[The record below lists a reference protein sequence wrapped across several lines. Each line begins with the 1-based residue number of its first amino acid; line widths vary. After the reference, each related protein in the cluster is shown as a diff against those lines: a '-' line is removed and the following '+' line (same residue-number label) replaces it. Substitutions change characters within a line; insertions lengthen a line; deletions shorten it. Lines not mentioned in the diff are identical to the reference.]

1 MPSLKN
7 WLDVTDPHNDISD
20 GSFDE
25 SLFAADL
32 GLVARGLG
40 PDDYLDPVLFSNKT
54 YLTANLKAA
63 LVEVGNRL
71 AGDTTAAA
79 IHRMQTEFGG
89 GKTHTML
96 AAYHLFGSASQVAK
110 TKLARDLVGHLKAD
124 DLPSAKVVVLD
135 GSAMRADAERMA
147 DGTVVHSFLGHLAY
161 GIGGAEGYAAVAAQ
175 DQGLLGT
182 STAQMVDLLR
192 QFAPCLILMDE
203 TLEYLNKV
211 LEVKSNEGSLAA
223 TTLTVI
229 KELCTAAS
237 NVPGACVIATLT
249 SSRMED
255 YATLA
260 GQEMQER
267 LSKVVGRTEN
277 IVTPVEGDD
286 IFPILHTRLFKDVGS
301 VAARRAV
308 ADAYGAYYESLGD
321 VLPSSFRDPEYR
333 DRIEAAYPFHP
344 ELIDILTNRWGSL
357 SGFQRTRGALRTLA
371 HTVKALAQENHK
383 APLIHPGDVPL
394 IDSGVRAEV
403 IRFAGESYKAALNA
417 DIIRPESQA
426 AQEDKRRGG
435 EVASARLTVGLATTA
450 FLNSFGADKVVGAS
464 APQMLLGVG
473 RPGISRGVIDDVRD
487 AFKNN
492 AWYMRYEGGRYRFT
506 TEPNLNKVIMEREG
520 AIGDEQILLLLN
532 EAMKSVAPATGPF
545 NVALRVSESNDLAD
559 EQRLVLGVFEYEHTM
574 GTGVTANTLTH
585 AQAVLTQ
592 RGPTARTNKN
602 AVALIAADESGL
614 AKSRATARSLAAMND
629 LRSDTHRLKRFNEE
643 QRVDLDDRIG
653 KASDRLPAQLVMAYR
668 HLLLLGI
675 GNANGHTVDHT
686 DLGPAK
692 VNDTITGR
700 VHEHLSGADRLLSGL
715 APAALLSDRFGLLPA
730 DVDATEIDALL
741 AAFYRYP
748 RLPKL
753 ANADVLRNCL
763 VTGVKQGVFGLASG
777 SAWDAEDAV
786 LRFKQEMDPS
796 EVAFQPGIWLV
807 RAASIKPLIEKRN
820 AAGEPPTEPLPV
832 TIPPV
837 TGSTATP
844 GGSDGTSGPGVSPG
858 TESTGGTK
866 PASAQDNLLKKLTVA
881 VTGVPADK
889 ARDVLKVAV
898 LPLSS
903 QGAEVTIEFN
913 IVAESSEGIPS
924 SVLDLVVKEGLRQ
937 LGVTHT
943 TTIE

>member
-1 MPSLKN
+1 VAELKS
-7 WLDVTDPHNDISD
+7 WLTVTDPHEDIAD

-32 GLVARGLG
+32 GLVARGMG
-40 PDDYLDPVLFSNKT
+40 PDDYLDPVLFANKT

-71 AGDTTAAA
+71 AGDTSAAA
-79 IHRMQTEFGG
+79 VHRMQTEFGG
-89 GKTHTML
+89 GKTHTLL
-96 AAYHLFGSASQVAK
+96 AAYHLFGSANEVDK
-110 TKLARDLVGHLKAD
+110 TKLARDLAGHLRGEQ
-124 DLPSAKVVVLD
+124 LPSARVVVLD
-135 GSAMRADAERMA
+135 GSAMRADAETMP

-161 GIGGAEGYAAVAAQ
+161 GLGGPEGYAQVATQ

-182 STAQMVDLLR
+182 STAQMADLLR
-192 QFAPCLILMDE
+192 EYAPCLILLDE

-211 LEVKSNEGSLAA
+211 LEVRSHEGSLAG

-229 KELCTAAS
+229 KELCTATS
-237 NVPGACVIATLT
+237 NVPGACVVATLT

-255 YATLA
+255 YSTLA

-286 IFPILHTRLFKDVGS
+286 IFPILHTRLFESVGS
-301 VAARRAV
+301 QADRRAV
-308 ADAYGAYYESLGD
+308 ADAYGAFYEQLGD

-371 HTVKALAQENHK
+371 HTVKALAQTKHQ

-394 IDSGVRAEV
+394 VDAGVRAEV

-417 DIIRPESQA
+417 DIIKPESQA

-435 EVASARLTVGLATTA
+435 EVAAVRLTVGLATTA
-450 FLNSFGADKVVGAS
+450 FLNSFGADRVVGAS
-464 APQMLLGVG
+464 APQMTVGVG
-473 RPGISRGVIDDVRD
+473 RPGLSRGVIDDVRD

-520 AIGDEQILLLLN
+520 SIGDDQILSLLGGALK
-532 EAMKSVAPATGPF
+532 AVAPSSGPWT
-545 NVALRVSESNDLAD
+545 VVLRAAESGDVPD
-559 EQRLVLGVFEYEHTM
+559 EQRLVLGVLDYQHAV
-574 GTGVTANTLTH
+574 GTGVTNTTLGNANTI
-585 AQAVLTQ
+585 LTQ
-592 RGPTARTNKN
+592 RGPAGRTNKN
-602 AVALIAADESGL
+602 AVVLVAADDAAL
-614 AKSRATARSLAAMND
+614 AKARATARNLAAMND
-629 LRSDTHRLKRFNEE
+629 LRADTHRLKRFNEE
-643 QRVDLDDRIG
+643 QRADLEDRVSR
-653 KASDRLPAQLVMAYR
+653 ANERLPVQLVMAYR
-668 HLLLLGI
+668 HLLQLNPAG
-675 GNANGHTVDHT
+675 GVESGADHV

-700 VHEHLSGADRLLSGL
+700 VHEYLAGTDHVLDNL
-715 APAALLSDRFGLLPA
+715 APAALLSDRFALLPA
-730 DVDATEIDALL
+730 GQEATEIASLL
-741 AAFYRYP
+741 AAFHRYP

-753 ANADVLRNCL
+753 ANADVLRRCL
-763 VTGVKQGVFGLASG
+763 VSGVKQGVFGLASG

-786 LRFKQEMDPS
+786 LRFRETIDPT
-796 EVAFQPGIWLV
+796 EVVFQSGIWLV
-807 RAASIKPLIEKRN
+807 RAATIKQLIDKR
-820 AAGEPPTEPLPV
+820 GPETSTTSSPQEP
-832 TIPPV
+832 TIPEPR
-837 TGSTATP
+837 
-844 GGSDGTSGPGVSPG
+844 DGETNVPPDVDA
-858 TESTGGTK
+858 
-866 PASAQDNLLKKLTVA
+866 PADEDKLTRRLVLH
-881 VTGVPADK
+881 VHDVPVEK

-903 QGAEVTIEFN
+903 QGAEVVMN
-913 IVAESSEGIPS
+913 IDVTASAPDGIPAH
-924 SVLDLVVKEGLRQ
+924 VLDLVINEGLRQ
-937 LGVTHT
+937 LGLKFDSET
-943 TTIE
+943 E